1 MENGKDYIY
10 EYSDLNRFYTR
21 VKVLTGEFKDVI
33 FEYGDT
39 VLKQQQ
45 AVPGGEFT
53 FNYII
58 YKKPDSIT
66 TNLRG
71 NVLFET
77 FVSDIIVDIITERKK
92 DRLELR
98 KAQELLASDMVMV
111 GRRSKIHINESFY
124 SRK

>member
-45 AVPGGEFT
+45 AVPGGELT

-58 YKKPDSIT
+58 YEKPDHIVQG
-66 TNLRG
+66 LRG
-71 NVLFET
+71 NKEFEAFVLDT
-77 FVSDIIVDIITERKK
+77 ILNVITERKK
-92 DRLELR
+92 DELEFL
-98 KAQELLASDMVMV
+98 KAQESLAHDMSMV
-111 GRRSKIHINESFY
+111 NRRSKIHINESFY
-124 SRK
+124 IRK